1 MKKLLFTILTL
12 IFCLPF
18 AFADADKNAAEKLE
32 VAIFTSPACG
42 HCQKF
47 KREYLATLK
56 QDFQDKVKFVEF
68 DVSKPEDSIIFHDTL
83 KEYGLGVEDMGVPA
97 MVVGK
102 TVLMGYPTQLRTEGP
117 SAILKA
123 LREGEKTYY
132 GTQASIKECK
142 LKEEKKTKTCEEQ
155 PKNSAL
161 EAARSM
167 FSRITFW
174 AIILAGLTDGINP
187 CAFAVIVFFI
197 SFLSV
202 YKYDR
207 KEIILV
213 GSAYCGAVF
222 VAYVLIG
229 LGLFNFLYKMSSF
242 YYVMWGFKW
251 LTIALCALFLILSF
265 YDFIVYQI
273 TKKSEK
279 VILQLGKNNKE
290 RVHKIIRYFLRDK
303 NKSAFRLFCAAVVV
317 GFLVSLIEAVCT
329 GQVYLPTI
337 AVILKEANQDFLRAM
352 IYLITYNLMF
362 IVPLVI
368 IFVLSLLGYESK
380 TFNEFLRKHL
390 GLTKLALCLLFL
402 GLLILL
408 IVNM

>member
-18 AFADADKNAAEKLE
+18 AFAETENTIEKLE

-56 QDFQDKVKFVEF
+56 QDFQDKVKFIEF
-68 DVSKPEDSIIFHDTL
+68 DVSKPEDSVVFHDTL
-83 KEYGLGVEDMGVPA
+83 IEYGFGVEDMGVPA
-97 MVVGK
+97 LVVGK
-102 TVLMGYPTQLRTEGP
+102 SVLMGYPAQIKTKGP

-123 LREGEKTYY
+123 LRKGEKTYY
-132 GTQASIKECK
+132 GTQARIKECK
-142 LKEEKKTKTCEEQ
+142 LKEQKKTENCENNT
-155 PKNSAL
+155 NSDAL
-161 EAARSM
+161 VSARSM
-167 FSRITFW
+167 FKRISFW
-174 AIILAGLTDGINP
+174 AIILAGLVDGVNP

-202 YKYDR
+202 YKYDK

-213 GSAYCGAVF
+213 GLAYCGAVF
-222 VAYVLIG
+222 IAYILIG

-251 LTIALCALFLILSF
+251 FTIALCALFLVLSF
-265 YDFIVYQI
+265 YDFIIYQI

-279 VILQLGKNNKE
+279 VILQLGRNNKE

-303 NKSAFRLFCAAVVV
+303 NKSAIGLFCAAVVV

-337 AVILKEANQDFLRAM
+337 AVILKEANQDFFRAM
-352 IYLITYNLMF
+352 AYLVTYNLMF

-408 IVNM
+408 IANM

>member
-1 MKKLLFTILTL
+1 MKKLLFIILAL

-18 AFADADKNAAEKLE
+18 AFAETEKLE

-68 DVSKPEDSIIFHDTL
+68 DVSKPEDSVIFHDTL
-83 KEYGLGVEDMGVPA
+83 QEYGVGVEDMGVPA
-97 MVVGK
+97 MVAGK
-102 TVLMGYPTQLRTEGP
+102 SVLMGYPAQLRTEGP

-132 GTQASIKECK
+132 GTQANIQECK
-142 LKEEKKTKTCEEQ
+142 LKEEKKTETCEDQ
-155 PKNSAL
+155 PKNNAL
-161 EAARSM
+161 EAAQSM

-174 AIILAGLTDGINP
+174 AIVLAGLTDGINP

-202 YKYDR
+202 YKYDK

-213 GSAYCGAVF
+213 GAAYCGSVF
-222 VAYVLIG
+222 IAYVLIG

-251 LTIALCALFLILSF
+251 LTIGLCALFLILSF

-273 TKKSEK
+273 TKKSDK
-279 VILQLGKNNKE
+279 VILQLGKSNKE

-303 NKSAFRLFCAAVVV
+303 DKSAFRLFCAAVIV

-337 AVILKEANQDFLRAM
+337 AVILKEANQDFFRAM
-352 IYLITYNLMF
+352 VYLLTYNLMF

-408 IVNM
+408 ITNM

>member
-1 MKKLLFTILTL
+1 MKKLLFTVLAL
-12 IFCLPF
+12 IFCLPL
-18 AFADADKNAAEKLE
+18 AFAETEKIE
-32 VAIFTSPACG
+32 VAIFTSPTCG

-56 QDFQDKVKFVEF
+56 QDFQDKAKFAEF

-83 KEYGLGVEDMGVPA
+83 LEYGYGVESMGVPA

-102 TVLMGYPTQLRTEGP
+102 SVLMGYPTQIRTQGP

-132 GTQASIKECK
+132 GTQAQIKECK
-142 LKEEKKTKTCEEQ
+142 INQEKEEELCEDKTKNT
-155 PKNSAL
+155 AL
-161 EAARSM
+161 EAAQNM
-167 FSRITFW
+167 FKRISFW
-174 AIILAGLTDGINP
+174 AIVAAGLVDGINP

-202 YKYDR
+202 YKYDK

-222 VAYVLIG
+222 IAYILIG

-251 LTIALCALFLILSF
+251 LTIGLCALFLILSF
-265 YDFIVYQI
+265 YDFIVYQV

-303 NKSAFRLFCAAVVV
+303 NKSSFRLFCSAVVV
-317 GFLVSLIEAVCT
+317 GFTVSLIEAVCT

-337 AVILKEANQDFLRAM
+337 AVILKEANQDFWRAM
-352 IYLITYNLMF
+352 FYLLTYNLMF

-368 IFVLSLLGYESK
+368 IFALSVLGYESK
-380 TFNEFLRKHL
+380 TFNDFLRKHL

>member
-1 MKKLLFTILTL
+1 MKKLLLIIFAL

-18 AFADADKNAAEKLE
+18 AFADGGKAAEKLE
-32 VAIFTSPACG
+32 VAIFTRPSCG

-68 DVSKPEDSIIFHDTL
+68 DVSKVEDSVIFHDTL
-83 KEYGLGVEDMGVPA
+83 KEYGFGVEDMGVPA
-97 MVVGK
+97 LVVGK
-102 TVLMGYPTQLRTEGP
+102 TVLMGYPSQIRTEGP

-123 LREGEKTYY
+123 LRKGEKTYY
-132 GTQASIKECK
+132 GTQAAIKECK
-142 LKEEKKTKTCEEQ
+142 LKEEKKTENCENKTQ
-155 PKNSAL
+155 NTAL
-161 EAARSM
+161 ETAQDM
-167 FSRITFW
+167 FNRITFW
-174 AIILAGLTDGINP
+174 AIVAAGLVDGINP

-202 YKYDR
+202 CKYDK

-213 GSAYCGAVF
+213 GSAYCGSVF
-222 VAYVLIG
+222 IAYILIG
-229 LGLFNFLYKMSSF
+229 LGLFSFLDSLSTFEYIRN
-242 YYVMWGFKW
+242 GFKW
-251 LTIALCALFLILSF
+251 FTIALCALFLILSF

-273 TKKSEK
+273 TKDSDK
-279 VILQLGKNNKE
+279 VILQLGKSYKE
-290 RVHKIIRYFLRDK
+290 KIHKIIRYFLRDK

-337 AVILKEANQDFLRAM
+337 AVILKEANQDFWRAIM
-352 IYLITYNLMF
+352 YLLVYNLMF

-408 IVNM
+408 IANM

>member
-1 MKKLLFTILTL
+1 MKKLLFIIFAL

-18 AFADADKNAAEKLE
+18 AFAGEQKLE
-32 VAIFTSPACG
+32 IAIFTSPSCG

-47 KREYLATLK
+47 KREYLKTLK
-56 QDFQDKVKFVEF
+56 QDFQDKAKFVEF
-68 DVSKPEDSIIFHDTL
+68 DVSKPEDSIIFHDTML
-83 KEYGLGVEDMGVPA
+83 DYGYGIEDMGVPA
-97 MVVGK
+97 LAVGK
-102 TVLMGYPTQLRTEGP
+102 TVLMGYPAQIRTQGP

-123 LREGEKTYY
+123 LRENETTFY
-132 GTQASIKECK
+132 GTQAQIKECK
-142 LKEEKKTKTCEEQ
+142 ANKEKQTETCEESQ
-155 PKNSAL
+155 KNTPL
-161 EAARSM
+161 EAAQNM
-167 FSRITFW
+167 FKRITFW
-174 AIILAGLTDGINP
+174 AIVAAGLVDGINP

-197 SFLSV
+197 SFLAV

-222 VAYVLIG
+222 VAYILIG

-242 YYVMWGFKW
+242 YYVMWAFKW
-251 LTIALCALFLILSF
+251 FTIGLCALFLVLSL

-273 TKKSEK
+273 TKNADK
-279 VILQLGKNNKE
+279 VILQLGKGYKE
-290 RVHKIIRYFLRDK
+290 KIHKIIRYFLRDK
-303 NKSAFRLFCAAVVV
+303 NKSALRLFCAAVVV

-352 IYLITYNLMF
+352 VYLITYNLMF

-408 IVNM
+408 LSNM

>member
-1 MKKLLFTILTL
+1 MKKFLFALLAIF
-12 IFCLPF
+12 FCLPL
-18 AFADADKNAAEKLE
+18 AFADEQKMEIAL
-32 VAIFTSPACG
+32 FTSPSCG

-68 DVSKPEDSIIFHDTL
+68 DVSKPEDSIIFHDTML
-83 KEYGLGVEDMGVPA
+83 EYGYGVENMGVPA

-102 TVLMGYPTQLRTEGP
+102 SVLMGYPAQIRTEGP

-123 LREGEKTYY
+123 LREGETTFY
-132 GTQASIKECK
+132 GTQAQIKECK
-142 LKEEKKTKTCEEQ
+142 INQEKEKELCEDGG
-155 PKNSAL
+155 KSSAL
-161 EAARSM
+161 EAAQSM
-167 FSRITFW
+167 FKRISFW
-174 AIILAGLTDGINP
+174 AIIVAGLVDGINP

-202 YKYDR
+202 YKYDK

-222 VAYVLIG
+222 IAYILIG

-251 LTIALCALFLILSF
+251 LTILLCALFFVLSL

-273 TKKSEK
+273 TKNADK
-279 VILQLGKNNKE
+279 VVLQLGKGYKE
-290 RVHKIIRYFLRDK
+290 KIHKIIRYFLRDK
-303 NKSAFRLFCAAVVV
+303 NKSAPRLFWAAVVV

-337 AVILKEANQDFLRAM
+337 AVILKEANQDFWRAM
-352 IYLITYNLMF
+352 IYLLTYNLMF

-368 IFVLSLLGYESK
+368 IFALSVLGYESK

-390 GLTKLALCLLFL
+390 GFTKLALCLLFL

-408 IVNM
+408 ITNM

>member
-1 MKKLLFTILTL
+1 MKKFLFAVLAL
-12 IFCLPF
+12 IFCLPL
-18 AFADADKNAAEKLE
+18 AFADGGKLE
-32 VAIFTSPACG
+32 VALFTSPTCG

-47 KREYLATLK
+47 KREYLQTLK

-68 DVSKPEDSIIFHDTL
+68 DVSKPEDSVIFHDTL
-83 KEYGLGVEDMGVPA
+83 QEYGISVENMGVPA

-102 TVLMGYPTQLRTEGP
+102 SVLMGYPSQIRTQGP
-117 SAILKA
+117 SVILKA
-123 LREGEKTYY
+123 LREGETTYY
-132 GTQASIKECK
+132 GTKAQIEECK
-142 LKEEKKTKTCEEQ
+142 LNKRQALDTELCEDGEKNT
-155 PKNSAL
+155 PL
-161 EAARSM
+161 EAAQNM
-167 FSRITFW
+167 FKHITFW
-174 AIILAGLTDGINP
+174 AIVAAGLVDGINP

-202 YKYDR
+202 YKYSK

-222 VAYVLIG
+222 IAYILIG

-251 LTIALCALFLILSF
+251 LTILLCALFFVLSL
-265 YDFIVYQI
+265 YDFLVYQI

-337 AVILKEANQDFLRAM
+337 AVILKEANQDFWRAM
-352 IYLITYNLMF
+352 LYLLTYNLMF

-368 IFVLSLLGYESK
+368 IFALSLLGYESK
-380 TFNEFLRKHL
+380 SFNEFLRKHL

-408 IVNM
+408 ITNM

>member
-1 MKKLLFTILTL
+1 MKKLLFTVLAL

-18 AFADADKNAAEKLE
+18 AFADGGKLE
-32 VAIFTSPACG
+32 VAVFVSPTCG

-47 KREYLATLK
+47 KREYLKTLE
-56 QDFQDKVKFVEF
+56 QDFRDKAKFIEF
-68 DVSKPEDSIIFHDTL
+68 DVSKPEDSLIFHDTMI
-83 KEYGLGVEDMGVPA
+83 EYGFGVESMGVPTMIA
-97 MVVGK
+97 GKSVVQ
-102 TVLMGYPTQLRTEGP
+102 GYPSDIRTKGP
-117 SAILKA
+117 SVILKA
-123 LREGEKTYY
+123 LREGETTYY
-132 GTQASIKECK
+132 GTKAQIEECK
-142 LKEEKKTKTCEEQ
+142 LNQRQAIDTELCEDGEKSS
-155 PKNSAL
+155 PL
-161 EAARSM
+161 EAAHSM
-167 FSRITFW
+167 FKRITFW
-174 AIILAGLTDGINP
+174 AIVAAGLVDGINP

-202 YKYDR
+202 YKYNR

-222 VAYVLIG
+222 VAYILIG

-251 LTIALCALFLILSF
+251 LTILLCALFLVLSL

-273 TKKSEK
+273 TKNADK
-279 VILQLGKNNKE
+279 VILQLGKGYKE
-290 RVHKIIRYFLRDK
+290 KIHKIIRYFLRDK

-337 AVILKEANQDFLRAM
+337 AVILKEANQDFWRAM
-352 IYLITYNLMF
+352 LYLLTYNLMF

-368 IFVLSLLGYESK
+368 IFALSLLGYESK
-380 TFNEFLRKHL
+380 TFNDFLRKHL
-390 GLTKLALCLLFL
+390 GITKLALCLLFL

-408 IVNM
+408 IYNM

>member
-12 IFCLPF
+12 IFCLPL
-18 AFADADKNAAEKLE
+18 AFAETNKLE

-68 DVSKPEDSIIFHDTL
+68 DVSKPQDSVIFHDTL
-83 KEYGLGVEDMGVPA
+83 QEYGLGVEDMGVPT
-97 MVVGK
+97 MVAGK
-102 TVLMGYPTQLRTEGP
+102 TVLMGYPTQVRTQGP

-132 GTQASIKECK
+132 GTKANIEECK
-142 LKEEKKTKTCEEQ
+142 LKDEKKTEICENKTQ
-155 PKNSAL
+155 NNAL
-161 EAARSM
+161 EAVQSM
-167 FSRITFW
+167 FKRITFW

-202 YKYDR
+202 YKYDK

-213 GSAYCGAVF
+213 GTAYCGSVF
-222 VAYVLIG
+222 IAYVLIG

-251 LTIALCALFLILSF
+251 LTIGLCALFLILSF

-337 AVILKEANQDFLRAM
+337 AVILKEANQDFWRAM
-352 IYLITYNLMF
+352 VYLLTYNLMF

-408 IVNM
+408 IANM

>member
-1 MKKLLFTILTL
+1 MKRLLFILL
-12 IFCLPF
+12 ALLFCLPLTF
-18 AFADADKNAAEKLE
+18 AGEEKLE
-32 VAIFTSPACG
+32 IAIFTSPTCG

-47 KREYLATLK
+47 KREYLAILK
-56 QDFQDKVKFVEF
+56 QDFQDKAKFAEF
-68 DVSKPEDSIIFHDTL
+68 DVSKPEDSIIFHDTML
-83 KEYGLGVEDMGVPA
+83 EYGLGIESMGVPA

-102 TVLMGYPTQLRTEGP
+102 SILLGYPEQIRTQGP

-132 GTQASIKECK
+132 GTQAQIKECK
-142 LKEEKKTKTCEEQ
+142 IKQEKEAELCEDKTKNT
-155 PKNSAL
+155 AL
-161 EAARSM
+161 EAAQNM
-167 FSRITFW
+167 FKRISFW
-174 AIILAGLTDGINP
+174 AIIVAGLVDGINP

-202 YKYDR
+202 YKYDK

-213 GSAYCGAVF
+213 GSAYCGSVF
-222 VAYVLIG
+222 VAYILIG

-251 LTIALCALFLILSF
+251 LTIGLCALFLVLSL
-265 YDFIVYQI
+265 YDFIVYEI
-273 TKKSEK
+273 TKNADK
-279 VILQLGKNNKE
+279 VILQLGKGYKE
-290 RVHKIIRYFLRDK
+290 KIHKIIRYFLRDK
-303 NKSAFRLFCAAVVV
+303 NKSAFRLFCAAVIV

-352 IYLITYNLMF
+352 IYLLTYNLMF

-368 IFVLSLLGYESK
+368 IFALSVLGYESK
-380 TFNEFLRKHL
+380 TFNDFLRKHL

-408 IVNM
+408 IANI

>member
-1 MKKLLFTILTL
+1 MKKLLFTLLAL

-18 AFADADKNAAEKLE
+18 TFAGTENTAAKLE
-32 VAIFTSPACG
+32 VALFTSPACG

-68 DVSKPEDSIIFHDTL
+68 DVSKPEDSVIFHDTL
-83 KEYGLGVEDMGVPA
+83 NEYGIGVENMGVPA

-102 TVLMGYPTQLRTEGP
+102 SVLMGYPAEIKTKGS

-123 LREGEKTYY
+123 LRKGEKTYY
-132 GTQASIKECK
+132 GTQSTIQECK

-161 EAARSM
+161 EAAQSM
-167 FSRITFW
+167 FKRITFW
-174 AIILAGLTDGINP
+174 AIVVAGLVDGINP

-197 SFLSV
+197 SFLAV

-251 LTIALCALFLILSF
+251 LTIGLCALFLILSL

-273 TKKSEK
+273 TKNADK
-279 VILQLGKNNKE
+279 VILQLGKGYKE
-290 RVHKIIRYFLRDK
+290 KIHKIIRYFLRDK
-303 NKSAFRLFCAAVVV
+303 DKSAFRLFCAAVIV

-337 AVILKEANQDFLRAM
+337 AVILKEANQDFWRAM
-352 IYLITYNLMF
+352 VYLITYNLMF

-408 IVNM
+408 LANM

>member
-1 MKKLLFTILTL
+1 MKKFLFALLAIF
-12 IFCLPF
+12 FCLPL
-18 AFADADKNAAEKLE
+18 AFADEQKMEIAL
-32 VAIFTSPACG
+32 FTSPTCG

-56 QDFQDKVKFVEF
+56 QDFQDKAKFVEF
-68 DVSKPEDSIIFHDTL
+68 DVSKPEDSIIFHDTML
-83 KEYGLGVEDMGVPA
+83 EYGYGVENMGVPA
-97 MVVGK
+97 MIVGK
-102 TVLMGYPTQLRTEGP
+102 SVLLGYPSQIRTQGP

-123 LREGEKTYY
+123 LREGETTYY
-132 GTQASIKECK
+132 GTQAQIKECK
-142 LKEEKKTKTCEEQ
+142 INQAKEKELCEDGG
-155 PKNSAL
+155 KSSAL
-161 EAARSM
+161 EAAQSM
-167 FSRITFW
+167 FKRISFW
-174 AIILAGLTDGINP
+174 AIIVAGLVDGINP

-207 KEIILV
+207 KEIIIV

-222 VAYVLIG
+222 VAYILIG

-242 YYVMWGFKW
+242 YYVMWAFKW
-251 LTIALCALFLILSF
+251 LTILLCALFFILSL
-265 YDFIVYQI
+265 YDFLVYQI

-337 AVILKEANQDFLRAM
+337 AVILKEANQDFWRAM
-352 IYLITYNLMF
+352 LYLLTYNLMF

-368 IFVLSLLGYESK
+368 IFALSVLGYESK

-408 IVNM
+408 ITNI

>member
-1 MKKLLFTILTL
+1 MKKLLFTVLAL
-12 IFCLPF
+12 IFCLPL
-18 AFADADKNAAEKLE
+18 AFAETEKIE
-32 VAIFTSPACG
+32 VAIFTSPTCG

-56 QDFQDKVKFVEF
+56 QDFQDKAKFAEF

-83 KEYGLGVEDMGVPA
+83 LEYGYGVESMGVPA

-102 TVLMGYPTQLRTEGP
+102 SVLMGYPTQIRTQGP

-132 GTQASIKECK
+132 GTQAQIKECK
-142 LKEEKKTKTCEEQ
+142 INQEKEEELCEDKTKNT
-155 PKNSAL
+155 AL
-161 EAARSM
+161 EAAQNM
-167 FSRITFW
+167 FKRISFW
-174 AIILAGLTDGINP
+174 AIVAAGLVDGINP

-202 YKYDR
+202 YKYDK

-222 VAYVLIG
+222 IAYILIG

-251 LTIALCALFLILSF
+251 LTIGLCALFLILSF
-265 YDFIVYQI
+265 YDFIVYQV

-303 NKSAFRLFCAAVVV
+303 NKSSFRLFCSAVVV
-317 GFLVSLIEAVCT
+317 GFTVSLIEAVCT

-337 AVILKEANQDFLRAM
+337 AVILKEANQDFWRAM
-352 IYLITYNLMF
+352 FYLLTYNLMF

-368 IFVLSLLGYESK
+368 IFALSV
-380 TFNEFLRKHL
+380 
-390 GLTKLALCLLFL
+390 L
-402 GLLILL
+402 GLLISG
-408 IVNM
+408 

>member
-1 MKKLLFTILTL
+1 MKKLLFTILAL

-18 AFADADKNAAEKLE
+18 VFAEGENDSAEKLE

-47 KREYLATLK
+47 KREYLETLK
-56 QDFQDKVKFVEF
+56 QDFQDKVKFAEF
-68 DVSKPEDSIIFHDTL
+68 DVSKAEDSVIFHDTL
-83 KEYGLGVEDMGVPA
+83 QEYGISVEDMGVPA

-102 TVLMGYPTQLRTEGP
+102 KVLMGYPTDIRTEGP

-123 LREGEKTYY
+123 LRNKEKTYF
-132 GTQASIKECK
+132 GTQATIKECK
-142 LKEEKKTKTCEEQ
+142 LKEEKKTENCEKKQETT
-155 PKNSAL
+155 AL
-161 EAARSM
+161 DIAQDM
-167 FSRITFW
+167 FKRLSFW

-202 YKYDR
+202 YKYDK

-213 GSAYCGAVF
+213 GTAYCGAVF

-229 LGLFNFLYKMSSF
+229 LGLFNFLYKMEKF
-242 YYVMWGFKW
+242 YYVMLTFKW
-251 LTIALCALFLILSF
+251 LTIGLCALFLILSF
-265 YDFIVYQI
+265 YDFIIYQI
-273 TKKSEK
+273 TRNSEK
-279 VILQLGKNNKE
+279 VILQLGKGYKE
-290 RVHKIIRYFLRDK
+290 KIHKIIRYFLRDK
-303 NKSAFRLFCAAVVV
+303 NKSALGLFCAAVVV

-337 AVILKEANQDFLRAM
+337 AVILKEANQDFWRAIM
-352 IYLITYNLMF
+352 YLLTYNLMF

-408 IVNM
+408 IANM

>member
-1 MKKLLFTILTL
+1 MKKLLFTVLAL
-12 IFCLPF
+12 IFCLPL
-18 AFADADKNAAEKLE
+18 AFAETEKLE
-32 VAIFTSPACG
+32 VAIFTSPTCG

-56 QDFQDKVKFVEF
+56 QDFQDKAKFAEF

-83 KEYGLGVEDMGVPA
+83 LEYGYGVESMGVPA

-102 TVLMGYPTQLRTEGP
+102 SVLMGYPAQIRTQGP

-132 GTQASIKECK
+132 GTQAQIKECK
-142 LKEEKKTKTCEEQ
+142 IKQEKETEICENQ
-155 PKNSAL
+155 PKNTAL
-161 EAARSM
+161 EAAQNM
-167 FSRITFW
+167 FKRISFW
-174 AIILAGLTDGINP
+174 AIVAAGLVDGINP

-202 YKYDR
+202 YKYDK
-207 KEIILV
+207 KEIIIV
-213 GSAYCGAVF
+213 GLAYCGAVF
-222 VAYVLIG
+222 IAYILIG

-242 YYVMWGFKW
+242 YYVMWAFKW
-251 LTIALCALFLILSF
+251 LTIGLCALFFILSL

-273 TKKSEK
+273 TKNSEK
-279 VILQLGKNNKE
+279 VVLQLGKGYKE
-290 RVHKIIRYFLRDK
+290 KIHKIIRYFLRDK
-303 NKSAFRLFCAAVVV
+303 KKSAFRLFCAAVVV

-337 AVILKEANQDFLRAM
+337 AVILKEANQDFWRAM
-352 IYLITYNLMF
+352 FYLLTYNLMF

-368 IFVLSLLGYESK
+368 IFALSVFGYESK
-380 TFNEFLRKHL
+380 RFNDFLRKHL
-390 GLTKLALCLLFL
+390 GFTKLALCLLFL

-408 IVNM
+408 IVNR

>member
-1 MKKLLFTILTL
+1 MKKLLLTILAL
-12 IFCLPF
+12 VFCLPF
-18 AFADADKNAAEKLE
+18 VFAKTDKNITEKLE

-68 DVSKPEDSIIFHDTL
+68 DVSKPEDSIIFYDTL
-83 KEYGLGVEDMGVPA
+83 KEYGIGVEYMGVPA
-97 MVVGK
+97 LVVGK
-102 TVLMGYPTQLRTEGP
+102 TVLMGYPTQVRTEGP

-132 GTQASIKECK
+132 GTQASIQECK
-142 LKEEKKTKTCEEQ
+142 LKEEKKTETCEDQ

-161 EAARSM
+161 EAAQSM
-167 FSRITFW
+167 FKRITFW
-174 AIILAGLTDGINP
+174 AIVLAGLTDGINP

-229 LGLFNFLYKMSSF
+229 LGLFNFLYRMSSF

-251 LTIALCALFLILSF
+251 LTVALCALFLVLSL

-273 TKKSEK
+273 TKDSDK
-279 VILQLGKNNKE
+279 VIMQLSKNNKE

-303 NKSAFRLFCAAVVV
+303 DKSAFRLFCAAVIV

-337 AVILKEANQDFLRAM
+337 AVILKEANQDFLRAIM
-352 IYLITYNLMF
+352 YLLIYNLMF

-390 GLTKLALCLLFL
+390 GLTKLALCSLFL

-408 IVNM
+408 LTNM

>member
-1 MKKLLFTILTL
+1 MKKLLFTILAL
-12 IFCLPF
+12 IFCLPL
-18 AFADADKNAAEKLE
+18 AFAETEKLE

-47 KREYLATLK
+47 KREYLAKLK
-56 QDFQDKVKFVEF
+56 QDFQDKVKFAEF
-68 DVSKPEDSIIFHDTL
+68 DVSKPEDSVIFHDTL

-102 TVLMGYPTQLRTEGP
+102 SVLMGYPTQIRSEGP

-123 LREGEKTYY
+123 LREKEKTYY

-142 LKEEKKTKTCEEQ
+142 LKEEKKTKSCEEQ

-161 EAARSM
+161 EAAQSM

-202 YKYDR
+202 YKYNK

-222 VAYVLIG
+222 VAYILIG

-251 LTIALCALFLILSF
+251 LTIGLCALFLVLSL

-273 TKKSEK
+273 TKDSDK
-279 VILQLGKNNKE
+279 VILQLGKGYKE
-290 RVHKIIRYFLRDK
+290 KIHKIIRYFLRDK
-303 NKSAFRLFCAAVVV
+303 NKSALRLFCAAVIV

-337 AVILKEANQDFLRAM
+337 AVILKEANQDFFRAM
-352 IYLITYNLMF
+352 VYLITYNLMF

-408 IVNM
+408 LTNM

>member
-1 MKKLLFTILTL
+1 MKKLFFTILAL
-12 IFCLPF
+12 IFCLSF
-18 AFADADKNAAEKLE
+18 AFAEAEKVETEQLE

-68 DVSKPEDSIIFHDTL
+68 DVSKPEDSVVFHDTL
-83 KEYGLGVEDMGVPA
+83 KEYGVGVEDMGVPA
-97 MVVGK
+97 LVVGK
-102 TVLMGYPTQLRTEGP
+102 SILMGYPTQIRTDGP

-123 LREGEKTYY
+123 LREGEKTYF
-132 GTQASIKECK
+132 GTQATIQECK
-142 LKEEKKTKTCEEQ
+142 LKEEKKTETCVKNEE
-155 PKNSAL
+155 NTAL
-161 EAARSM
+161 DIAQGM
-167 FSRITFW
+167 FKRLSFW

-202 YKYDR
+202 YKYDK

-213 GSAYCGAVF
+213 GAAYCGSVF

-251 LTIALCALFLILSF
+251 FTIGLCALFLILSF
-265 YDFIVYQI
+265 HDFIVYQV

-303 NKSAFRLFCAAVVV
+303 NKSAFGLFCAAVVV

-337 AVILKEANQDFLRAM
+337 AVILKEANQDFLRAVT
-352 IYLITYNLMF
+352 YLLVYNLMF

-408 IVNM
+408 LTNM

>member
-1 MKKLLFTILTL
+1 MKKLLFTVLAL
-12 IFCLPF
+12 IFCLPL
-18 AFADADKNAAEKLE
+18 AFAETEKLE
-32 VAIFTSPACG
+32 VAIFTSPTCG

-56 QDFQDKVKFVEF
+56 QDFQDKAKFEEF

-83 KEYGLGVEDMGVPA
+83 LEYGYGVESMGVPA

-102 TVLMGYPTQLRTEGP
+102 SVLMGYPAQIRTQGP

-132 GTQASIKECK
+132 GTQAQIKECK
-142 LKEEKKTKTCEEQ
+142 IKQEKETEICENQ
-155 PKNSAL
+155 PKNTAL
-161 EAARSM
+161 EAAQNM
-167 FSRITFW
+167 FKRISFW
-174 AIILAGLTDGINP
+174 AIVAAGLVDGINP

-202 YKYDR
+202 YKYDK
-207 KEIILV
+207 KEIIIV
-213 GSAYCGAVF
+213 GLAYCGAVF
-222 VAYVLIG
+222 IAYILIG

-242 YYVMWGFKW
+242 YYVMWAFKW
-251 LTIALCALFLILSF
+251 LTIGLCALFFILSL
-265 YDFIVYQI
+265 YDFIVYQV

-303 NKSAFRLFCAAVVV
+303 NKSSFRLFCAAVVV
-317 GFLVSLIEAVCT
+317 GFTVSLIEAVCT

-337 AVILKEANQDFLRAM
+337 AVILKEANQDFWRAM
-352 IYLITYNLMF
+352 FYLLTYNLMF

-368 IFVLSLLGYESK
+368 IFALSVLGYESK
-380 TFNEFLRKHL
+380 RFNDFLRKHL
-390 GLTKLALCLLFL
+390 GFTKLALCLLFL

-408 IVNM
+408 IVNR

>member
-1 MKKLLFTILTL
+1 
-12 IFCLPF
+12 
-18 AFADADKNAAEKLE
+18 
-32 VAIFTSPACG
+32 
-42 HCQKF
+42 
-47 KREYLATLK
+47 
-56 QDFQDKVKFVEF
+56 
-68 DVSKPEDSIIFHDTL
+68 
-83 KEYGLGVEDMGVPA
+83 
-97 MVVGK
+97 
-102 TVLMGYPTQLRTEGP
+102 
-117 SAILKA
+117 
-123 LREGEKTYY
+123 
-132 GTQASIKECK
+132 
-142 LKEEKKTKTCEEQ
+142 
-155 PKNSAL
+155 
-161 EAARSM
+161 M

-174 AIILAGLTDGINP
+174 AIVLAGLTDGINP

-202 YKYDR
+202 YKYER

-213 GSAYCGAVF
+213 GCAYCGSVF

-251 LTIALCALFLILSF
+251 FTIILCALFLILSF

-279 VILQLGKNNKE
+279 VILQLGKSNKE

-303 NKSAFRLFCAAVVV
+303 NKSAFRLFCAALVV

-337 AVILKEANQDFLRAM
+337 AVILKEANQDFFRAM
-352 IYLITYNLMF
+352 TYLFIYNLMF

-408 IVNM
+408 LANM

>member
-1 MKKLLFTILTL
+1 MKKVLFTVLAI
-12 IFCLPF
+12 IFCLPI
-18 AFADADKNAAEKLE
+18 AFADEQKLE
-32 VAIFTSPACG
+32 IALFTSPTCG

-47 KREYLATLK
+47 KREYLKTLK
-56 QDFQDKVKFVEF
+56 QDFQDKAKIAEF
-68 DVSKPEDSIIFHDTL
+68 DVSKPEDSIIFHDTML
-83 KEYGLGVEDMGVPA
+83 EYGYGVESMGVPA
-97 MVVGK
+97 MIVGK
-102 TVLMGYPTQLRTEGP
+102 SVLLGYPAQIRTEGP

-132 GTQASIKECK
+132 GTQAQIKECK
-142 LKEEKKTKTCEEQ
+142 LNQQKQEEFCEEGG
-155 PKNSAL
+155 KTTAL
-161 EAARSM
+161 EAAQNM
-167 FSRITFW
+167 FKRLSFW
-174 AIILAGLTDGINP
+174 AIIVAGLVDGINP

-202 YKYDR
+202 YKYDK

-222 VAYVLIG
+222 VAYILIG

-242 YYVMWGFKW
+242 YYVMWAFKW
-251 LTIALCALFLILSF
+251 LTILLCALFFILSL
-265 YDFIVYQI
+265 YDFLVYQI

-337 AVILKEANQDFLRAM
+337 AVILKEANQDFWRAM
-352 IYLITYNLMF
+352 MYLLTYNLMF

-368 IFVLSLLGYESK
+368 IFALSVLGYESK

-408 IVNM
+408 LANI

>member
-1 MKKLLFTILTL
+1 MKKFLFVLFAL
-12 IFCLPF
+12 IFCFPL
-18 AFADADKNAAEKLE
+18 AFAETGKKLE
-32 VAIFTSPACG
+32 VAIFTSPSCG

-56 QDFQDKVKFVEF
+56 QDFQDKAKIVEF
-68 DVSKPEDSIIFHDTL
+68 DVSKPEDSVVFHDTL
-83 KEYGLGVEDMGVPA
+83 FEYGYGIDRMGVPA

-102 TVLMGYPTQLRTEGP
+102 SVLMGYPAQIRTEGP

-123 LREGEKTYY
+123 LREGETTFY
-132 GTQASIKECK
+132 GTQAQIKECK
-142 LKEEKKTKTCEEQ
+142 INQEKEKEQCEDGGKTT
-155 PKNSAL
+155 AL
-161 EAARSM
+161 EAAQNM
-167 FSRITFW
+167 FKRISFW
-174 AIILAGLTDGINP
+174 AIIAAGLVDGINP

-222 VAYVLIG
+222 IAYILIG

-251 LTIALCALFLILSF
+251 LTILLCALFFILSL
-265 YDFIVYQI
+265 YDFLVYQI

-303 NKSAFRLFCAAVVV
+303 NKSAIRLFCAAVVV

-337 AVILKEANQDFLRAM
+337 AVILKEANQDFWRAM
-352 IYLITYNLMF
+352 IYLLTYNLMF

-368 IFVLSLLGYESK
+368 IFALSVLGYESK
-380 TFNEFLRKHL
+380 SFNDFLRKHL

-408 IVNM
+408 IANI

>member
-1 MKKLLFTILTL
+1 MKKLLFAAFALV
-12 IFCLPF
+12 FCLPF
-18 AFADADKNAAEKLE
+18 AFAETEKIE
-32 VAIFTSPACG
+32 VAIFTSPTCG

-56 QDFQDKVKFVEF
+56 QDFQDKAKFAEF
-68 DVSKPEDSIIFHDTL
+68 DVSKPEDSIIFHDTMI
-83 KEYGLGVEDMGVPA
+83 EYGYGVENMGVPA

-102 TVLMGYPTQLRTEGP
+102 SVLMGYPAQIRTQGP
-117 SAILKA
+117 SVILKA

-132 GTQASIKECK
+132 GTQAQIKECK
-142 LKEEKKTKTCEEQ
+142 IKQEKETEICANK
-155 PKNSAL
+155 PKSTVL
-161 EAARSM
+161 EAAQNM
-167 FSRITFW
+167 FKRISFW
-174 AIILAGLTDGINP
+174 AIVAAGLVDGINP

-202 YKYDR
+202 YKYDK

-222 VAYVLIG
+222 IAYILIG

-242 YYVMWGFKW
+242 YYVMLCFKW
-251 LTIALCALFLILSF
+251 LTIGLCALFFILSL

-273 TKKSEK
+273 TKNAEK
-279 VILQLGKNNKE
+279 VVLQLGKGYKE
-290 RVHKIIRYFLRDK
+290 KIHKIIRYFLRDK
-303 NKSAFRLFCAAVVV
+303 KKSAFRLFCAAIIV

-337 AVILKEANQDFLRAM
+337 AVILKEANQNFWRAM
-352 IYLITYNLMF
+352 SYLLIYNLMF

-368 IFVLSLLGYESK
+368 IFALSVLGYESK
-380 TFNEFLRKHL
+380 TFNDFLRKHL

-408 IVNM
+408 IFNM

>member
-1 MKKLLFTILTL
+1 MKKLLFVLFAL
-12 IFCLPF
+12 ISFLPL
-18 AFADADKNAAEKLE
+18 AFAEEQKLE
-32 VAIFTSPACG
+32 VALFTSPTCG

-56 QDFQDKVKFVEF
+56 QDFQDKAKIVEF
-68 DVSKPEDSIIFHDTL
+68 DVSKPEDSIIFHDTML
-83 KEYGLGVEDMGVPA
+83 EYGLGIESMGVPA

-102 TVLMGYPTQLRTEGP
+102 SVLLGYPAQIRTQGP

-132 GTQASIKECK
+132 GTQAQIAECK
-142 LKEEKKTKTCEEQ
+142 LNQQKEEELCEDSS
-155 PKNSAL
+155 KITAL
-161 EAARSM
+161 EAAQNM
-167 FSRITFW
+167 FKRISFW
-174 AIILAGLTDGINP
+174 AIIVAGLVDGINP

-202 YKYDR
+202 YKYDK

-222 VAYVLIG
+222 IAYILIG

-251 LTIALCALFLILSF
+251 LTILLCALFLVLSL
-265 YDFIVYQI
+265 YDFLVYQI

-303 NKSAFRLFCAAVVV
+303 NKSAIRLFCAAVVV

-352 IYLITYNLMF
+352 IYLLTYNLMF

-368 IFVLSLLGYESK
+368 IFALSVLGYESK
-380 TFNEFLRKHL
+380 TFNEFLRRHL
-390 GLTKLALCLLFL
+390 GWTKLALCLLFL

-408 IVNM
+408 LTNM

>member
-1 MKKLLFTILTL
+1 MKKLLFTVLAL

-18 AFADADKNAAEKLE
+18 AFADGGKLE
-32 VAIFTSPACG
+32 VAVFVSPTCG

-47 KREYLATLK
+47 KREYLKTLE
-56 QDFQDKVKFVEF
+56 QDFRDKAKFIEF
-68 DVSKPEDSIIFHDTL
+68 DVSKPEDSLIFHDTMI
-83 KEYGLGVEDMGVPA
+83 EYGFGVESMGVPTMIA
-97 MVVGK
+97 GKSVVQ
-102 TVLMGYPTQLRTEGP
+102 GYPSDIRTKGP
-117 SAILKA
+117 SVILKA
-123 LREGEKTYY
+123 LREGETTYY
-132 GTQASIKECK
+132 GTKAQIEECK
-142 LKEEKKTKTCEEQ
+142 LNQRQAIDTELCEDGEKSS
-155 PKNSAL
+155 PL
-161 EAARSM
+161 EAAHSM
-167 FSRITFW
+167 FKRITFW
-174 AIILAGLTDGINP
+174 AIVAAGLVDGINP

-202 YKYDR
+202 YKYNR

-222 VAYVLIG
+222 VAYILIG

-251 LTIALCALFLILSF
+251 LTILLCALFLVLSL

-273 TKKSEK
+273 TKNADK
-279 VILQLGKNNKE
+279 VILQLGKGYKE
-290 RVHKIIRYFLRDK
+290 KIHKIIRYFLRDK

-337 AVILKEANQDFLRAM
+337 AVILKEANQDFWRAM
-352 IYLITYNLMF
+352 LYLLTYNLMF

-368 IFVLSLLGYESK
+368 IFALSLLGYESK
-380 TFNEFLRKHL
+380 TFNDFLRKHL
-390 GLTKLALCLLFL
+390 GFTKLALCVLFL

>member
-1 MKKLLFTILTL
+1 MKKLLFIIFAL
-12 IFCLPF
+12 IFCLPL
-18 AFADADKNAAEKLE
+18 AFADGQKLE
-32 VAIFTSPACG
+32 IAVFTSPTCG

-47 KREYLATLK
+47 KREYLQTLK
-56 QDFQDKVKFVEF
+56 QDFQDKAKFVEF
-68 DVSKPEDSIIFHDTL
+68 DVSKPEDSIIFHDTML
-83 KEYGLGVEDMGVPA
+83 EYGYGVESMGVPA
-97 MVVGK
+97 MIVGQS
-102 TVLMGYPTQLRTEGP
+102 VLLGYPAQIRTQGP

-123 LREGEKTYY
+123 LREGEKTFY
-132 GTQASIKECK
+132 GTESQIQECK
-142 LKEEKKTKTCEEQ
+142 ANQEKQAEVCEDN
-155 PKNSAL
+155 KKSTAL
-161 EAARSM
+161 EAAQNM
-167 FSRITFW
+167 FKRLTFW
-174 AIILAGLTDGINP
+174 AIIMAGLVDGINP

-202 YKYDR
+202 YKYER

-213 GSAYCGAVF
+213 GSAYCGSVF
-222 VAYVLIG
+222 LAYILIG

-251 LTIALCALFLILSF
+251 LTIGLCALFLVLSF

-279 VILQLGKNNKE
+279 VILQLGKDNKE

-303 NKSAFRLFCAAVVV
+303 NKSAFRLFCAAVIV

-337 AVILKEANQDFLRAM
+337 AVILKEADQNFLRAM

-380 TFNEFLRKHL
+380 TFSEFLRKHL

-408 IVNM
+408 IANM

>member
-1 MKKLLFTILTL
+1 MKKLLFTVLAL

-18 AFADADKNAAEKLE
+18 AFAETEKLE

-56 QDFQDKVKFVEF
+56 QDFQDKVKFAEF
-68 DVSKPEDSIIFHDTL
+68 DVSKPEDSVIFHDTL
-83 KEYGLGVEDMGVPA
+83 KEYGFGVESMGVPA

-102 TVLMGYPTQLRTEGP
+102 SVLLGYPAQIRTEGP
-117 SAILKA
+117 SAILRA
-123 LREGEKTYY
+123 LRNGEKTYY
-132 GTQASIKECK
+132 GTQATIEECK
-142 LKEEKKTKTCEEQ
+142 LREEKKTENCENKTQ
-155 PKNSAL
+155 NTAL
-161 EAARSM
+161 EAAQSM
-167 FSRITFW
+167 FSRLTFW

-202 YKYDR
+202 YKYDK
-207 KEIILV
+207 KEVILV

-222 VAYVLIG
+222 IAYVLIG

-251 LTIALCALFLILSF
+251 LTIGLCALFLILSF
-265 YDFIVYQI
+265 HDFIVYQI

-303 NKSAFRLFCAAVVV
+303 NKSAFGLFCAAVVV

-337 AVILKEANQDFLRAM
+337 AVILKEANQDFLRAIM
-352 IYLITYNLMF
+352 YLFVYNLMF
-362 IVPLVI
+362 IIPLVI

-380 TFNEFLRKHL
+380 TFSDFLRKHL

>member
-1 MKKLLFTILTL
+1 MKKLLLIIFAL

-18 AFADADKNAAEKLE
+18 AFAAEGKNGANKLE

-68 DVSKPEDSIIFHDTL
+68 DVSKPQDSVIFHDTL

-97 MVVGK
+97 MVAGK
-102 TVLMGYPTQLRTEGP
+102 SVLMGYPTQIRTQGP

-132 GTQASIKECK
+132 GTQASIQECK
-142 LKEEKKTKTCEEQ
+142 LKEEKKTEICAEQ
-155 PKNSAL
+155 QKNSAL
-161 EAARSM
+161 EAAQNL

-202 YKYDR
+202 YKYDK

-213 GSAYCGAVF
+213 GTAYCGSVF

-251 LTIALCALFLILSF
+251 LTIVLCALFLVLSL

-273 TKKSEK
+273 TKDSDK
-279 VILQLGKNNKE
+279 VILQLGKGYKE
-290 RVHKIIRYFLRDK
+290 KIHKIIRYFLRDK

-337 AVILKEANQDFLRAM
+337 AVILKEANQDFWRAIM
-352 IYLITYNLMF
+352 YLLVYNLMF

-368 IFVLSLLGYESK
+368 IFVLSLIGYESK
-380 TFNEFLRKHL
+380 TFNDFLRKHL

-408 IVNM
+408 IANM

>member
-1 MKKLLFTILTL
+1 MKKLLFTVLAL
-12 IFCLPF
+12 IFCLPL
-18 AFADADKNAAEKLE
+18 AFAETEKLE
-32 VAIFTSPACG
+32 VAIFTSPTCG

-56 QDFQDKVKFVEF
+56 QDFQDKAKFAEF

-83 KEYGLGVEDMGVPA
+83 LEYGYGVESMGVPA

-102 TVLMGYPTQLRTEGP
+102 SVLMGYPAQIRTQGP

-132 GTQASIKECK
+132 GTQEQIKECK
-142 LKEEKKTKTCEEQ
+142 IKQEKEEELCEDKTKNT
-155 PKNSAL
+155 AL
-161 EAARSM
+161 EAAQNM
-167 FSRITFW
+167 FKRISFW
-174 AIILAGLTDGINP
+174 AIVAAGLVDGINP

-202 YKYDR
+202 YKYDK

-222 VAYVLIG
+222 IAYILIG

-251 LTIALCALFLILSF
+251 LTIGLCALFLILSF
-265 YDFIVYQI
+265 YDFIVYQV

-303 NKSAFRLFCAAVVV
+303 NKSSFRLFCAAVVV
-317 GFLVSLIEAVCT
+317 GFTVSLIEAVCT

-337 AVILKEANQDFLRAM
+337 AVILKEANQDFWRAM
-352 IYLITYNLMF
+352 FYLLTYNLMF

-368 IFVLSLLGYESK
+368 IFALSLLGYESK
-380 TFNEFLRKHL
+380 TFNDFLRKHL

>member
-1 MKKLLFTILTL
+1 MKKLLFIIFAL

-18 AFADADKNAAEKLE
+18 AFADGQKLE
-32 VAIFTSPACG
+32 VAIFTSPSCG

-47 KREYLATLK
+47 KREYLGTLK
-56 QDFQDKVKFVEF
+56 QDFQDKVKFAEF
-68 DVSKPEDSIIFHDTL
+68 DVSKPEDSIIFHDTML
-83 KEYGLGVEDMGVPA
+83 EYGLGVENMGVPA
-97 MVVGK
+97 LVVGK
-102 TVLMGYPTQLRTEGP
+102 TVLTGYPTQIRTQGP

-123 LREGEKTYY
+123 LRDGETTFY
-132 GTQASIKECK
+132 GTQAQINECK
-142 LKEEKKTKTCEEQ
+142 INKKKQAEPETCDDGK
-155 PKNSAL
+155 KNTPL
-161 EAARSM
+161 EAARNM
-167 FSRITFW
+167 FKRISFW
-174 AIILAGLTDGINP
+174 AIVAAGLVDGINP

-213 GSAYCGAVF
+213 GSAYCGSVF
-222 VAYVLIG
+222 IAYILIG

-251 LTIALCALFLILSF
+251 LTIGLCALFLVLSL

-273 TKKSEK
+273 TKDSDK
-279 VILQLGKNNKE
+279 VILQLGKGYKE
-290 RVHKIIRYFLRDK
+290 KIHKIIRYFLRDK
-303 NKSAFRLFCAAVVV
+303 NKSAFRLFCAAVIV

-352 IYLITYNLMF
+352 IYLLTYNLMF
-362 IVPLVI
+362 IVPLII

-380 TFNEFLRKHL
+380 TFNDFLRKHL

-408 IVNM
+408 LKNI

>member
-1 MKKLLFTILTL
+1 MKKLLFTVLAL
-12 IFCLPF
+12 IFCLPL
-18 AFADADKNAAEKLE
+18 AFAETEKLE
-32 VAIFTSPACG
+32 VAIFTSPTCG

-56 QDFQDKVKFVEF
+56 QDFQDKAKFAEF

-83 KEYGLGVEDMGVPA
+83 LEYGYGVESMGVPA

-102 TVLMGYPTQLRTEGP
+102 SVLMGYPAQIRTQGP

-132 GTQASIKECK
+132 GTQEQIKECK
-142 LKEEKKTKTCEEQ
+142 IKQEKEEELCEDKTKNT
-155 PKNSAL
+155 AL
-161 EAARSM
+161 EAAQNM
-167 FSRITFW
+167 FKRISFW
-174 AIILAGLTDGINP
+174 AIVAAGLVDGINP

-202 YKYDR
+202 YKYDK

-222 VAYVLIG
+222 IAYILIG

-251 LTIALCALFLILSF
+251 LTIGLCALFLILSF
-265 YDFIVYQI
+265 YDFIVYQV

-303 NKSAFRLFCAAVVV
+303 NKSSFRLFCAAVVV
-317 GFLVSLIEAVCT
+317 GFTVSLIEAVCT

-337 AVILKEANQDFLRAM
+337 AVILKEANQDFWRAM
-352 IYLITYNLMF
+352 FYLLTYNLMF

-368 IFVLSLLGYESK
+368 IFALSVLGYESK
-380 TFNEFLRKHL
+380 TFNDFLRKHL

-408 IVNM
+408 IVNR

>member
-1 MKKLLFTILTL
+1 MKKFLFLVIALIL
-12 IFCLPF
+12 CLPF
-18 AFADADKNAAEKLE
+18 AFADGGKLE
-32 VAIFTSPACG
+32 VAIFTSPTCG

-47 KREYLATLK
+47 KREYLQTLK

-68 DVSKPEDSIIFHDTL
+68 DVSKPEDSIIFHDTMI
-83 KEYGLGVEDMGVPA
+83 EYGYGVESMGVPTLIA
-97 MVVGK
+97 GKSVVQ
-102 TVLMGYPTQLRTEGP
+102 GYPSNIRTQGP
-117 SAILKA
+117 SVILKA
-123 LREGEKTYY
+123 LREGETTYY
-132 GTQASIKECK
+132 GTKTQIEECK
-142 LKEEKKTKTCEEQ
+142 LNKRQALDTELCEDGEKNT
-155 PKNSAL
+155 PL
-161 EAARSM
+161 EAAQNM
-167 FSRITFW
+167 FKHITFW
-174 AIILAGLTDGINP
+174 AIVAAGLVDGINP

-202 YKYDR
+202 YKYSK

-222 VAYVLIG
+222 IAYILIG

-251 LTIALCALFLILSF
+251 LTILLCALFFILSL

-290 RVHKIIRYFLRDK
+290 RVHKIIRCFLRDK

-337 AVILKEANQDFLRAM
+337 AVILKEANQDFWRAM
-352 IYLITYNLMF
+352 LYLLTYNLMF

-368 IFVLSLLGYESK
+368 IFALSLLGYESK
-380 TFNEFLRKHL
+380 SFNEFLRKHL

-408 IVNM
+408 ISNM

>member
-1 MKKLLFTILTL
+1 MKKLFLIIFTL

-18 AFADADKNAAEKLE
+18 AFAEGQKLE
-32 VAIFTSPACG
+32 AVIFTSPTCG

-56 QDFQDKVKFVEF
+56 RDFKDTVKFVEF

-83 KEYGLGVEDMGVPA
+83 HEYGFGVESMGVPA
-97 MVVGK
+97 MVAGK
-102 TVLMGYPTQLRTEGP
+102 TVLLGYPSQIRTEGP

-123 LREGEKTYY
+123 LRDGETTLY
-132 GTQASIKECK
+132 GTQDAIKECK
-142 LKEEKKTKTCEEQ
+142 NKEEKAKLCEEGKQ
-155 PKNSAL
+155 NTAL
-161 EAARSM
+161 EAAQNM
-167 FSRITFW
+167 FKRISFW
-174 AIILAGLTDGINP
+174 AILVAGLVDGINP

-202 YKYDR
+202 YKYDKR
-207 KEIILV
+207 EIIIV

-222 VAYVLIG
+222 VAYILIG

-251 LTIALCALFLILSF
+251 LTIGLCALFLVLSF

-273 TKKSEK
+273 TKNADK
-279 VILQLGKNNKE
+279 VILQLGKGYKE
-290 RVHKIIRYFLRDK
+290 KIHKIIRYFLRDK

-352 IYLITYNLMF
+352 VYLITYNLMF

-368 IFVLSLLGYESK
+368 IFVLSILGYESK

-408 IVNM
+408 IANM

>member
-1 MKKLLFTILTL
+1 MKKFLFALLAIF
-12 IFCLPF
+12 FCLPL
-18 AFADADKNAAEKLE
+18 AFADEQKMEIAL
-32 VAIFTSPACG
+32 FTSPSCG

-68 DVSKPEDSIIFHDTL
+68 DVSKPEDSIIFHDTML
-83 KEYGLGVEDMGVPA
+83 EYGYGVENMGVPA
-97 MVVGK
+97 MIIGK
-102 TVLMGYPTQLRTEGP
+102 SVLMGYPAQIRTEGP

-123 LREGEKTYY
+123 LREGETTFY
-132 GTQASIKECK
+132 GTQAQIKECK
-142 LKEEKKTKTCEEQ
+142 INQEKEKELCEDGG
-155 PKNSAL
+155 KSSAL
-161 EAARSM
+161 EAAQSM
-167 FSRITFW
+167 FKRISFW
-174 AIILAGLTDGINP
+174 AIIVAGLVDGINP

-202 YKYDR
+202 YKYDK

-222 VAYVLIG
+222 IAYILIG

-251 LTIALCALFLILSF
+251 LTILLCALFFVLSL

-273 TKKSEK
+273 TKNADK
-279 VILQLGKNNKE
+279 VVLQLGKGYKE
-290 RVHKIIRYFLRDK
+290 KIHKIIRYFLRDK
-303 NKSAFRLFCAAVVV
+303 NKSAPRLFCAAVVV

-337 AVILKEANQDFLRAM
+337 AVILKEANQDFWRAM
-352 IYLITYNLMF
+352 IYLLTYNLMF

-368 IFVLSLLGYESK
+368 IFALSVLGYESK

-390 GLTKLALCLLFL
+390 GFTKLALCLLFL

-408 IVNM
+408 ITNM